1 MRGKKCVDE
10 VLEILE
16 DFREVPNK
24 IQELVDQ
31 FDSISQL
38 AHNLRAVKSV
48 LFLGR
53 NVGYPVALEGALKL
67 KELAYIHAEG
77 VLLRVNLNMSQLRWL
92 IRTCLFLSF
101 CRHFLD
107 LSCTRRSLTIFR
119 RLRHEGAQVFTIA
132 DAHDAQAHAH
142 ATFIVDR
149 PVVSSLLTPLLDV
162 IPLQIFAYALAT
174 SKGLDVGQAS

>member
-1 MRGKKCVDE
+1 MREADGVLYTRAGLEVSVASTKAFVSQITAAYLLGLHLALVRGKKCVDE

-77 VLLRVNLNMSQLRWL
+77 FAASELKHGPIVL
-92 IRTCLFLSF
+92 
-101 CRHFLD
+101 
-107 LSCTRRSLTIFR
+107 
-119 RLRHEGAQVFTIA
+119 
-132 DAHDAQAHAH
+132 
-142 ATFIVDR
+142 
-149 PVVSSLLTPLLDV
+149 
-162 IPLQIFAYALAT
+162 
-174 SKGLDVGQAS
+174 VG